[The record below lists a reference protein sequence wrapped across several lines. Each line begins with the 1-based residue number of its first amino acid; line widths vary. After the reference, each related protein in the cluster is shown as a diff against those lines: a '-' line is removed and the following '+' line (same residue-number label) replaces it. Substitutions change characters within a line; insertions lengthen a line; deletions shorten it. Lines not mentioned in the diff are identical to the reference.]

1 MLIVCLL
8 VLPLAR
14 SCFRAHGLELDL
26 DGPSFSIE
34 EYRGTGLFGNASKA
48 TEYWQN
54 EKEDEK

>member
-1 MLIVCLL
+1 ML

-34 EYRGTGLFGNASKA
+34 EYRGTGLFGNAVKA
-48 TEYWQN
+48 TEYLQI